1 MIAYAAG
8 VDDGRAL
15 NILLVD
21 DDEVDVIIVKRA
33 FANAR
38 LTNQLYI
45 ARDGAEALEALRN
58 GTWPRERRIMLL
70 DLNMPRM
77 NGIEL
82 LREIRSDPELKALT
96 VIVMTTSTDERDR
109 IDAFHLNVS
118 GYVVKPVT
126 FQAFVDVM
134 VMLNK
139 YWTLQEF

>member
-1 MIAYAAG
+1 MQ
-8 VDDGRAL
+8 DERAL

-38 LTNQLYI
+38 LTNQLFI
-45 ARDGAEALEALRN
+45 ARDGTEALEALRS

-82 LREIRSDPELKALT
+82 LREIRNDPELKSLT

-109 IDAFHLNVS
+109 VEAFQLNVS
-118 GYVVKPVT
+118 GYIVKPVT

>member
-1 MIAYAAG
+1 
-8 VDDGRAL
+8 VDEDRAL

-33 FANAR
+33 FSSAR
-38 LTNQLYI
+38 LTNRLFV
-45 ARDGAEALEALRN
+45 AHDGDEALAALRD

-82 LREIRSDPELKALT
+82 LREIRNDPELKGLI

-109 IDAFHLNVS
+109 VEAFQLNVS
-118 GYVVKPVT
+118 GYIVKPVT
-126 FQAFVDVM
+126 FDKFSDAVLKVTD
-134 VMLNK
+134 
-139 YWTLQEF
+139 YWSLMQMP